1 MIKMLTELI
10 RSYCLAQIELIPL
23 TSMLTHWIFRTV
35 IFDWRYNEKD
45 ISNNKILYVFL
56 VVQIFKHLILYQYN
70 RTLLTYLSIFGG
82 GFDKKGYNF
91 KMCNQHNPF
100 LQNNRF
106 KYYENSLLYNTVDS
120 DNTEKLI
127 LFYSD
132 DNMYLLHSLWLCPI

>member
-1 MIKMLTELI
+1 MKFGGNTYDTQFATITG
-10 RSYCLAQIELIPL
+10 
-23 TSMLTHWIFRTV
+23 
-35 IFDWRYNEKD
+35 
-45 ISNNKILYVFL
+45 NNKIFYVFL

-82 GFDKKGYNF
+82 GFDKKSYNF
-91 KMCNQHNPF
+91 KMCNQHNKF
-100 LQNNRF
+100 IQNNRF

-132 DNMYLLHSLWLCPI
+132 DNMYLLHSL